1 MEKLR
6 KTDKDYLKGYARALQ
21 DMMFKLTGDNTCGK
35 SYDPIDF
42 CDEKI
47 HSYAFDLKDGGRH
60 HPLKDYKDSSA
71 HHLVLLLTGIKQTFV
86 PPFLS
91 ASSDA
96 FLTHFAKFL
105 SNGGFIQQL
114 PIQSFVKASSSLLQ

>member
-21 DMMFKLTGDNTCGK
+21 DMMFKLTGDNTCSK

-60 HPLKDYKDSSA
+60 HPLKDYKDIDEICELMLKEA
-71 HHLVLLLTGIKQTFV
+71 VDYC
-86 PPFLS
+86 
-91 ASSDA
+91 SDK
-96 FLTHFAKFL
+96 TE
-105 SNGGFIQQL
+105 S
-114 PIQSFVKASSSLLQ
+114 